1 MNENHF
7 LNTENHNACHSVTD
21 RGALILTFSYF
32 NMTKGK
38 AVPEMWT
45 VMYKKQ
51 VLWKLTVQ
59 FHMQVLAGQSQ
70 HFNQCHAK

>member
-38 AVPEMWT
+38 AVPEM
-45 VMYKKQ
+45 
-51 VLWKLTVQ
+51 
-59 FHMQVLAGQSQ
+59 
-70 HFNQCHAK
+70 